1 MGKIILIVED
11 DPLNMKLFQE
21 LLQVNGYAT
30 LETKDGEQ
38 GIEMAREKQPDLIL
52 MDIQMPVMDGL
63 EATRILKSDPV
74 TAGIPIIALTSAAMA
89 GDREKAIQAGC
100 DGFMSKPVDIHDF
113 LEMVANELHDKK
125 KE

>member
-1 MGKIILIVED
+1 MSKIILIVED
-11 DPLNMKLFQE
+11 EPLNMKLFQD

-30 LETKDGEQ
+30 FEAKDGKQ
-38 GIEMAREKQPDLIL
+38 GVEMARAKQPDLIL
-52 MDIQMPVMDGL
+52 MDIHMPVMDGL
-63 EATRILKSDPV
+63 EATSILKADPV
-74 TAGIPIIALTSAAMA
+74 TAGIPIIALTSGAMA
-89 GDREKAIQAGC
+89 SDREKAVQAGC